1 MNILDFLKKY
11 KKGTPLYSPIFGN
24 GDIVFVGGSYSPI
37 SNVLPYNE
45 ETKHLLGTKNKQK

>member
-45 ETKHLLGTKNKQK
+45 ETEHLLGTKNKQK